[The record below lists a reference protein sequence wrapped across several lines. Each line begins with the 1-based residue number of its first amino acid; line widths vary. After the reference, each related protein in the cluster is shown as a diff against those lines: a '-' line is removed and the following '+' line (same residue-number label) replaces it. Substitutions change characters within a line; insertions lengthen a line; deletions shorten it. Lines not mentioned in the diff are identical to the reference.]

1 MSSTSTTTPSL
12 SGEQKTFIK
21 RFIIIF
27 SIILALAF
35 VYLLYNCYANRI
47 LAATTDD
54 LDDHHLPIQNAP
66 IQDDIELRELHHIHA
81 QDRIVDRTSVTT
93 SIAESLR
100 IGASMDISDMRAR
113 FGDLF
118 YRSS

>member
-1 MSSTSTTTPSL
+1 MSSTSTTIPPL
-12 SGEQKTFIK
+12 SGEQKTFVK

-35 VYLLYNCYANRI
+35 VYLLYNRHANRI

-54 LDDHHLPIQNAP
+54 LDDHHLPIQHP
-66 IQDDIELRELHHIHA
+66 PVQDDIELGELQHTHT
-81 QDRIVDRTSVTT
+81 QDHVVDRTSVAT
-93 SIAESLR
+93 SIVEPSR
-100 IGASMDISDMRAR
+100 IDTSMDISEMRAK

-118 YRSS
+118 YRPS